1 MGVCVCMYAEF
12 FSSFSVQLNS
22 YALTYD
28 RHLAGLI
35 EVLFTMCGGVTA
47 LVFVCVHRG
56 GGYKCVLLT
65 QSFGHRPKGLAVT
78 VEVTLCQYSCH

>member
-1 MGVCVCMYAEF
+1 MCVCVCMYTEF
-12 FSSFSVQLNS
+12 FSSFSAQLNS

-47 LVFVCVHRG
+47 LAFVHVCVCICL
-56 GGYKCVLLT
+56 CVT
-65 QSFGHRPKGLAVT
+65 EVGDINVYYSPSRLAIT
-78 VEVTLCQYSCH
+78 PRAWL